1 MQKSIYITLDY
12 ELFLNDI
19 TGDVEHC
26 LVTPTSK
33 FIEIM
38 LRHGACATFFIDA
51 AYLLRLNVLK
61 DTYPALND
69 DFEKVTTQIKMIISR
84 GHKIALHLHP
94 QWFYSDYDGAN
105 WHIDFDHYKMS
116 DLPQEEADRYF
127 VDSLNL
133 LKSLSGKDID
143 AFRAGGYS
151 IQSYE
156 SFPDILVRNGI
167 NKDSSVLFGM
177 KNLSHLHYYDY
188 TSLTVPEIYKFDRD
202 ILCRAQDGVITE
214 YPIATAKMSFL
225 RYCYYK
231 IKNRRIIDNSNW
243 GNGGD
248 IPSNRKK
255 GFIIN
260 LKKKFGRP
268 IYAPA
273 TIDYQSF
280 TFTDYVLKQVQR
292 KSSNIVVIGHP
303 KNFSPATL
311 AYLESL
317 LNNKN
322 FIFKTI

>member
-1 MQKSIYITLDY
+1 MNIYITLDY
-12 ELFLNDI
+12 ELFLNDQ
-19 TGDVEHC
+19 TGDVDHC
-26 LVTPTSK
+26 LILPTHELLHVLDK
-33 FIEIM
+33 
-38 LRHGACATFFIDA
+38 HQVKVTFFIDA
-51 AYLLRLNVLK
+51 AYLLRLNELK
-61 DTYPALND
+61 ETYPALND
-69 DFEKVTTQIKMIISR
+69 DFEKVATQIRMIVLR

-94 QWFYSDYDGAN
+94 QWFYSDYDGTH
-105 WHIDFDHYKMS
+105 WHMDFDHYKMA

-127 VDSLNL
+127 VESLNL

-151 IQSYE
+151 IQGYA
-156 SFPDILVRNGI
+156 SFPEILVRNGI
-167 NKDSSVLFGM
+167 NKDSSALFGM

-188 TSLTVPEIYKFDRD
+188 TSLPVPEIYKFDRD
-202 ILCRAQDGVITE
+202 ILCCAPDGVITE
-214 YPIATAKMSFL
+214 YPIATARMSFL

-255 GFIIN
+255 GFMIN

-280 TFTDYVLKQVQR
+280 TFTDYVLKQVQK
-292 KSSNIVVIGHP
+292 KSSNMVVIGHP

-322 FIFKTI
+322 FLFKTI